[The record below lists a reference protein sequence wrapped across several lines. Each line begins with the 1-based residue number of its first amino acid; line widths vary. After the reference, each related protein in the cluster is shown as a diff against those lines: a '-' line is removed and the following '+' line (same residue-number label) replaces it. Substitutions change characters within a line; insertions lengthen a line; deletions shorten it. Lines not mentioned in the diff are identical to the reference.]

1 MRNGNRSVALLHSAA
16 TSACI
21 IGITAHL
28 LVEAVP
34 GFPVN
39 ILSASAYNLGLIT
52 QALLLSLSLSTRY
65 ALINQEKEDAQRLAI
80 DNLVRAKSIKDDL
93 LANVSH
99 ELRTPLFGINGLAG
113 NAL

>member
-1 MRNGNRSVALLHSAA
+1 M
-16 TSACI
+16 
-21 IGITAHL
+21 
-28 LVEAVP
+28 
-34 GFPVN
+34 N

>member
-39 ILSASAYNLGLIT
+39 IFSASAYNLGLIT
-52 QALLLSLSLSTRY
+52 QALLLSLSVSAKQPKRRT
-65 ALINQEKEDAQRLAI
+65 NHKE
-80 DNLVRAKSIKDDL
+80 S
-93 LANVSH
+93 
-99 ELRTPLFGINGLAG
+99 RTDPS
-113 NAL
+113 